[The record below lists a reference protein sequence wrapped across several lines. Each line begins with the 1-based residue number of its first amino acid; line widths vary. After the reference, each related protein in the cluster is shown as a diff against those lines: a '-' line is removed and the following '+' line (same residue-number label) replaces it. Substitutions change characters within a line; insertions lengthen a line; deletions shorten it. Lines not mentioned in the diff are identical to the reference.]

1 LESVIANGA
10 GRAHRF
16 FDITGFDNAFDTVGI
31 TGPNAGQKICL
42 QLEPDGE
49 LIVFRFTD
57 PTAHRLH
64 TIGYTEQILHVMSNF
79 VRYHIGLC
87 EIASCTQAFLEQTV
101 KTEVDVNASIVR
113 AIKRTA
119 RATGEPATGPGLVRE
134 EHELWLLVLSAHLP
148 EDLMPGV
155 FGIGENDSDELRCL
169 IVRPLAV
176 DMRRL
181 R

>member
-1 LESVIANGA
+1 
-10 GRAHRF
+10 
-16 FDITGFDNAFDTVGI
+16 
-31 TGPNAGQKICL
+31 
-42 QLEPDGE
+42 

-57 PTAHRLH
+57 RTAHRLH

-79 VRYHIGLC
+79 VGYHIGLC
-87 EIASCTQAFLEQTV
+87 EIASGTQTFLEQTV

-119 RATGEPATGPGLVRE
+119 RATGEPATGPSLVRE
-134 EHELWLLVLSAHLP
+134 EHELRLLVLSAHFP

-155 FGIGENDSDELRCL
+155 FGIGENDRDELRCL

-176 DMRRL
+176 DLLRL

>member
-1 LESVIANGA
+1 MESVIANRA

-16 FDITGFDNAFDTVGI
+16 FDIAGFDNAFDTVGI

-42 QLEPDGE
+42 QLEADRE
-49 LIVFRFTD
+49 LIIFRFTD

-64 TIGYTEQILHVMSNF
+64 TIGYTEQILHVMSDF
-79 VRYHIGLC
+79 VGYHVGLC
-87 EIASCTQAFLEQTV
+87 EIASCPQGFLEQTV
-101 KTEVDVNASIVR
+101 KTEVDINASIVR
-113 AIKRTA
+113 AIERTA
-119 RATGEPATGPGLVRE
+119 RATGEPAAGPSLVRE
-134 EHELWLLVLSAHLP
+134 EYELRLLVLPAHLP

-176 DMRRL
+176 DLLRL